1 MKNIIETMWL
11 RIFIFAAG
19 KMGFRLIFP
28 YDKDMVIHLATSREA
43 LLASMRDYIEDYE
56 AETKRLKKEALEST
70 DQSS

>member
-28 YDKDMVIHLATSREA
+28 YDKDMVVHLATSQEA
-43 LLASMRDYIEDYE
+43 LLASMRDYIEDHE
-56 AETKRLKKEALEST
+56 AETKRLKKEALES
-70 DQSS
+70 